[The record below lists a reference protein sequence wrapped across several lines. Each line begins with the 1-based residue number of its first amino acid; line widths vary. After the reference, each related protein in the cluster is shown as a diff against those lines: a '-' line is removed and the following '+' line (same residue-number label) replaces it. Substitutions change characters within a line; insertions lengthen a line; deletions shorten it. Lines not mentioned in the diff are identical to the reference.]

1 MIWGNKICMFCVAVW
16 LSLYTVN
23 CKVLCN
29 VVCGVVWCDA
39 AAVRGMSTKF
49 RVGVWAAMVTSVPNP
64 GHGTVH
70 AYHTYHKYYKY
81 YKYYEYPGTKGQCD
95 DITG

>member
-1 MIWGNKICMFCVAVW
+1 MWC
-16 LSLYTVN
+16 
-23 CKVLCN
+23 
-29 VVCGVVWCDA
+29 VVWCDA

-81 YKYYEYPGTKGQCD
+81 YEYYEYPGTKGQCD